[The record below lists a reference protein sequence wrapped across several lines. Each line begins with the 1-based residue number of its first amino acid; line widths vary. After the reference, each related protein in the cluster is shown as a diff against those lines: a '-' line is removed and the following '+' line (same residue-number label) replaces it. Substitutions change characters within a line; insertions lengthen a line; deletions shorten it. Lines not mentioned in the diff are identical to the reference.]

1 MRLALALGI
10 CLVAAPGLARPQI
23 YTCAQIRQAAQFYGV
38 SALVSYARQ
47 QGYSEKQIRQ
57 AMLCLKQ
64 PRAR

>member
-10 CLVAAPGLARPQI
+10 CLVAAPALARPQP
-23 YTCAQIRQAAQFYGV
+23 YSCAQIRQAARAYGV
-38 SALVSYARQ
+38 DALVYYARQ